1 MQMVCQ
7 PRGTTA
13 ASYLSGSQDGE
24 TVRYFALDGALP
36 VGQILVLNTQFATL
50 SFISNGD
57 ERPRLVAQQ
66 QFTGSELSLLLP
78 LLELYPHYCPYE
90 VMFASFYNGAVTD
103 EAVERCRRQLQE
115 ALEAG
120 VWDQHDAPG
129 AQCAIPRALQDAQLR
144 HRHYLYPRN
153 RLHLDDEAADR
164 TDKACSQ
171 RIHRIDA
178 SSAKHTLLPQ
188 NVGFAFLMNF
198 PCLIP
203 V

>member
-13 ASYLSGSQDGE
+13 ASYLSGPQDGE

-57 ERPRLVAQQ
+57 ERPRLLAQQ
-66 QFTGSELSLLLP
+66 QFTASELSLLLP

-90 VMFASFYNGAVTD
+90 VMFASFYNGVVSD

-115 ALEAG
+115 AVEAG
-120 VWDQHDAPG
+120 VWDQQMRPVRNVLSRVRFKMRSFGIDITSILETG
-129 AQCAIPRALQDAQLR
+129 YILMVKPRAEKGK
-144 HRHYLYPRN
+144 PI
-153 RLHLDDEAADR
+153 
-164 TDKACSQ
+164 TKTS
-171 RIHRIDA
+171 I
-178 SSAKHTLLPQ
+178 
-188 NVGFAFLMNF
+188 G
-198 PCLIP
+198 
-203 V
+203 